1 MGTRKTARPGR
12 IRFFCWRSTH
22 HMCLNRTFQRLRI
35 SGLTV
40 RPIFFW
46 ASACFAVGDVLSST
60 SSFYRRLWILY
71 VLFGFPAIWS
81 GFGYWVRHLDTISRL
96 QFPRERFGD
105 KLTPRMKLVDIKF
118 DYPPSRIC
126 FFYKNNIRLL
136 SRNPLPRLL
145 APSRCH
151 PHVSPRRAAPHESGG
166 HPTGKSPPLALP
178 NSGFDDDQT
187 SEPHRA
193 GSTSARRDAR

>member
-1 MGTRKTARPGR
+1 M
-12 IRFFCWRSTH
+12 
-22 HMCLNRTFQRLRI
+22 

-46 ASACFAVGDVLSST
+46 SLCMCRGRRRFSST

-71 VLFGFPAIWS
+71 VFFGFPAVWS
-81 GFGYWVRHLDTISRL
+81 GFGYWFRHLDAISRL

-118 DYPPSRIC
+118 DFPFPHL

-145 APSRCH
+145 APSRRH
-151 PHVSPRRAAPHESGG
+151 PPC
-166 HPTGKSPPLALP
+166 LP
-178 NSGFDDDQT
+178 QT
-187 SEPHRA
+187 CRPS
-193 GSTSARRDAR
+193 